1 MSKLKAYKNRKESLL
16 PVMDVYLNAL
26 QEIWVFNVDLK
37 TNTNPDNWI
46 QTKVTCPKCR
56 WTGVERIVGN
66 GHNQH
71 LVEIDKQK
79 MIKES
84 YFCRCPHCHNAWE
97 LDATRLFDPKTL
109 ALDVN
114 DNLNAGIQ
122 EVDNEIKD
130 SKKENK

>member
-1 MSKLKAYKNRKESLL
+1 MPKLNPYKNRKESLL
-16 PVMDVYLNAL
+16 PVIDVYLNAP

-46 QTKVTCPKCR
+46 QTKVTCPKCH

-66 GHNQH
+66 GHGQY
-71 LVEIDKQK
+71 LVEIDNQK

-84 YFCRCPHCHNAWE
+84 YFCRCPYCHNAWE
-97 LDATRLFDPKTL
+97 LDATRPYDPKTL
-109 ALDVN
+109 ALDAG
-114 DNLNAGIQ
+114 DDLNTGIQ